1 MPRPRIVAIMA
12 LIAAAA
18 ALGVVRKCG
27 LRTSAAPAAVE
38 GRRVVESRSAAEPLD
53 AVFGLASIA
62 RHSRRSVDGV
72 VAARQAEVAAA
83 LAEPLRR
90 AGLPWPVPRLALVA
104 LKGERVLE
112 LWGRSGESAWRLV
125 RTYPILAASGGPGP
139 KLREGDLQVPEG
151 VYRVEG
157 LNPNSRFYLSIK
169 VDYPSGEDK
178 ALAGSDGRK
187 NLGGDI
193 FIHGSAVSIGCLAL
207 GDAAIEEVFVTAA
220 KAKRPIPVLIAPR
233 DFRRAPP
240 RPADSAAGPAWLRAR
255 YGALAKAMEPF
266 RQ

>member
-1 MPRPRIVAIMA
+1 MRRIVAIGV
-12 LIAAAA
+12 LIGTAAT
-18 ALGVVRKCG
+18 LGIVRRFG
-27 LRTSAAPAAVE
+27 LRTIVASAAVE
-38 GRRVVESRSAAEPLD
+38 GRRVIESRSAAEPLD
-53 AVFGLASIA
+53 AVSGLAAIA

-90 AGLPWPVPRLALVA
+90 VGLSWPPPRLALVA

-112 LWGRSGESAWRLV
+112 LWGRSSESPWRLV
-125 RTYPILAASGGPGP
+125 KTYPILAASGGPGP

-151 VYRVEG
+151 SYRVAG
-157 LNPNSRFYLSIK
+157 LNPNSQFYLSIK
-169 VDYPSGEDK
+169 VNYPSDEDK
-178 ALAGSDGRK
+178 ALAASEGRK

-220 KAKRPIPVLIAPR
+220 KAARPIPVLIAPR

-255 YGALAKAMEPF
+255 YAALGKALEPF